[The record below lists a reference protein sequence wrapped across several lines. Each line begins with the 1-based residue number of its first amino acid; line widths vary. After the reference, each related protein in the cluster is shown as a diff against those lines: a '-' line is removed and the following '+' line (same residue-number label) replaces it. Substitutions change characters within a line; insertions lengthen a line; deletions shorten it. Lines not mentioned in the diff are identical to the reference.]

1 MLYLVAA
8 WLALIAVSLPV
19 GVAVLRW
26 AGAHPVLDRPGD
38 RFVACVW
45 LGTLAL
51 GAALL
56 ALSLVVALTPAVGV
70 VLGLGAAGAALAWRP
85 VREQI
90 AALRPPVDRRLLGA
104 FVVLAAGI
112 AVFTAQPVVWF
123 DTGLYH
129 ASAIRWL
136 AEHGAVEGV
145 ALVHHPIGYATSWF
159 ALATPFNPDGMHDR
173 ALAVMGGFALLL
185 LAAHLLIC
193 LARALRG
200 EARVADWFLLAGAGL
215 LLVASAAIQKV
226 HVSPSPDLPVNII
239 GVLVGW
245 AMLCVLDARRGEAA
259 VAASSTETAGAWPRF
274 SPGPEA
280 LPLLLALG
288 AMTVKAQAAPL
299 VAIAG
304 LFYVWRPTFQPRRLG
319 WAIVLG
325 LVVLAPYAGYQLVAT
340 GCPAYP
346 VAACMDVAWSVGEDE
361 ARRVA
366 EQVQSFSRWRTE
378 PAPGSGL
385 GWVGP
390 WLTDDVTPLRA
401 ALAAVCAVALVG
413 GVAAAS
419 RRTLE
424 RAARAGASWIALA
437 AAAALLVL
445 LLRTEEI
452 LMVGI
457 AALTLIPPARRL
469 AGGGWLAAVGLS
481 GIAVTLYAA
490 PDPRFAFGYIAILF
504 GRLAVLQGPA
514 IWGRLRT
521 RLVLP
526 ERLPAVGMPALLLA
540 AAVAAALGP
549 LARPTTSRSEAL
561 DSLGL
566 VVPPESTPSVVMQPR
581 NGIEYRVPD
590 GPTGLCWAAPLPC
603 AGYGIDPE
611 VVLRDPDE
619 GIGGGFERT
628 ADGG

>member
-19 GVAVLRW
+19 GTAVLRW
-26 AGAHPVLDRPGD
+26 AGADAILDRPGD

-51 GAALL
+51 GAGLL
-56 ALSLVVALTPAVGV
+56 GLSLVVALTPAVGAA
-70 VLGLGAAGAALAWRP
+70 LGLAAAVAALAWRP
-85 VREQI
+85 VREEI
-90 AALRPPVDRRLLGA
+90 ASLTRSLDRRLLGA
-104 FVVLAAGI
+104 FVALAAGI
-112 AVFTAQPVVWF
+112 AIFTAQPVVWF

-145 ALVHHPIGYATSWF
+145 ALVHHPLGYATSWF
-159 ALATPFNPDGMHDR
+159 ALAAPFNADGLRDN
-173 ALAVMGGFALLL
+173 AVAVMGGFALLL
-185 LAAHLLIC
+185 LGVHALTS
-193 LARALRG
+193 LARALRR
-200 EARVADWFLLAGAGL
+200 EARVADWFLLAGAAL
-215 LLVASAAIQKV
+215 LLVASAAIQKM
-226 HVSPSPDLPVNII
+226 HVSPSPDLPVNIL
-239 GVLVGW
+239 GLLVGW
-245 AMLCVLDARRGEAA
+245 AMLRVVDARRGHGGA
-259 VAASSTETAGAWPRF
+259 AASPAESGRTTSRL

-299 VAIAG
+299 VVVAG
-304 LFYVWRPTFQPRRLG
+304 LFYIWRPAFQPRRLG

-325 LVVLAPYAGYQLVAT
+325 VGVLAPYAGYQLIAT

-346 VAACMDVAWSVGEDE
+346 IGACVDVSWSFGGDA

-366 EQVQSFSRWRTE
+366 EQVQTFARWRTE

-385 GWVGP
+385 GWVSP

-401 ALAAVCAVALVG
+401 ALAAVCALAVAG
-413 GVAAAS
+413 GVAATS
-419 RRTLE
+419 RRAL
-424 RAARAGASWIALA
+424 AHGARAGASWIALA
-437 AAAALLVL
+437 GAAATFVL

-457 AALTLIPPARRL
+457 AALSLIPLARRHP
-469 AGGGWLAAVGLS
+469 GGRWLAALGLS

-504 GRLAVLQGPA
+504 ARLAVFQGPA
-514 IWGRLRT
+514 IWDRLRP

-526 ERLPAVGMPALLLA
+526 DRLPAVGLSTLFLA
-540 AAVAAALGP
+540 AAIAAALGP

-561 DSLGL
+561 DRLGL
-566 VVPPESTPSVVMQPR
+566 VVPPDSTPSVVAQPT
-581 NGIEYRVPD
+581 NAIEYRVPD
-590 GPTGLCWAAPLPC
+590 GPTGLCWAATLPC
-603 AGYGIDPE
+603 AGYGIDPA
-611 VVLRDPDE
+611 VVLRDPGE
-619 GIGGGFERT
+619 GIGGGFERRT
-628 ADGG
+628 G